1 MSSDGGSLA
10 GEPTTAPGEEE
21 RHIGI
26 VTRAVSWVLDAALIN
41 LVAIMVGLG
50 TALVLS
56 IFPLG
61 KNLKTPLEAIAGTAY
76 VAWIAL
82 YFVVFWSMTGQ
93 TPGARIMQIRLVR
106 GANRGRVKP
115 ARAVVRWIGMNLAMI
130 PLFAGYIPI
139 LFRRRGFPDWL
150 AKTLVLDAPQ
160 LSLAEMRRASLRA
173 AHESARQT
181 VAAVP
186 QAPANGPSATPA
198 ADAASSPPEAVE
210 SAERDPQ

>member
-1 MSSDGGSLA
+1 MSSDGGPLA
-10 GEPTTAPGEEE
+10 DEPTTAPGEQE

-26 VTRAVSWVLDAALIN
+26 VTRAVSWVLDAVLIN
-41 LVAIMVGLG
+41 LVSIMVGLG

-61 KNLKTPLEAIAGTAY
+61 KDLKTPLEAVAGAAY
-76 VAWIAL
+76 VTWTAL

-93 TPGARIMQIRLVR
+93 TPGARVMQIRLVR

-115 ARAVVRWIGMNLAMI
+115 VRAVVRWVGMNLAMI

-160 LSLAEMRRASLRA
+160 LSLAEVRRASLRA
-173 AHESARQT
+173 AHESARPG
-181 VAAVP
+181 AAAAT
-186 QAPANGPSATPA
+186 QAPANGASAPAVDAGGTPPGA
-198 ADAASSPPEAVE
+198 LE